1 MISCGDVG
9 GDNLWWWW
17 WWLSNLLKS
26 DLHGVLML
34 RSTGSV
40 RCPQLATHLKKIF
53 WGFFSGHDCLK
64 SSHQAFFQSE
74 EVSVG
79 PLWGGPGRQ
88 VLDVCRKVDL
98 RIRSLFCILFK
109 KNDDRLSFLIYQHR
123 RCSSSHYSLRDIHS
137 SHPLHPKFCSE
148 THQPIPIAF

>member
-1 MISCGDVG
+1 MLCGGDG
-9 GDNLWWWW
+9 DDNLWWWW

-40 RCPQLATHLKKIF
+40 RCPQLATHLEKLF
-53 WGFFSGHDCLK
+53 WGFCPRQDCLK
-64 SSHQAFFQSE
+64 VLTKPFFSRRKSVWDHF
-74 EVSVG
+74 EVDQ
-79 PLWGGPGRQ
+79 GGRYWMF
-88 VLDVCRKVDL
+88 VERLTWELDHYFVFYL
-98 RIRSLFCILFK
+98 K
-109 KNDDRLSFLIYQHR
+109 KNGDRLSFLIYWHR